1 MGIVLVEEFCES
13 SSQYLSPK
21 LANIIFW
28 VTIGI
33 LGYNYR
39 LSLGVNALDMTI

>member
-1 MGIVLVEEFCES
+1 MAFGHS

-21 LANIIFW
+21 LINIIFW

-33 LGYNYR
+33 LGYNY
-39 LSLGVNALDMTI
+39 LLILGVSALDMTI